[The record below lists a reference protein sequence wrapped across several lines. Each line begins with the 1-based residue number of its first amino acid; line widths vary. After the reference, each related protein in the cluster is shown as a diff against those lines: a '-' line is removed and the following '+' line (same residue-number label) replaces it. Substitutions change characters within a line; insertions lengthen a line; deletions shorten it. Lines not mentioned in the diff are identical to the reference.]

1 MRLTQAIVGIT
12 TLTLFSFLSPLAQA
26 HGPTRQKVTEEITV
40 NASPDAVWKVVG
52 DFAGI
57 ANWHPAVEKSEATKG
72 NEVGSVR
79 TLAIKGGGKMVEE
92 IEGYDAENKVI
103 KIRALDGGAVP
114 ATNFSMMMAVAPEG
128 SGAKVTWRGAFYRA
142 YTNNDPP
149 PDQNDEAAV
158 KAVTSVFKS
167 GLESLKAKLEKK

>member
-1 MRLTQAIVGIT
+1 MRLTQALVGIT
-12 TLTLFSFLSPLAQA
+12 TLTLLSFLSPLAQA
-26 HGPTRQKVTEEITV
+26 HGPTRQKVTEEITI

-57 ANWHPAVEKSEATKG
+57 ANWHPAVEKGEATKG

-114 ATNFSMMMAVAPEG
+114 ATNFSMMIAVTPEG
-128 SGAKVTWRGAFYRA
+128 SGTKVTWRGAFYRA

-158 KAVTSVFKS
+158 KAVTAVFKS
-167 GLESLKAKLEKK
+167 GLDSLKAKLEKK